1 MSTGTLRHRV
11 ASEVRAELARQRRSA
26 SWLARQT
33 GMGQT
38 AVSRRLIGEVP
49 MDLDDLERFA
59 STLEVP
65 LSRFIGGGTDPRGQ
79 STWSV
84 SPERLN
90 ASREPVAA

>member
-1 MSTGTLRHRV
+1 MSTDTLRHRV

-26 SWLARQT
+26 SWLARET

-59 STLEVP
+59 ATLDVS
-65 LSRFIGGGTDPRGQ
+65 LSRFLGGDYR
-79 STWSV
+79 STTSQY
-84 SPERLN
+84 SADSDELL
-90 ASREPVAA
+90 AAVA